1 MQSAAVDINYKSD
14 PERRVGTKVTDS
26 GDWRRGVTAEQMRA
40 VVRTIDPSVAH
51 IARIQDYWLGGK
63 DHFEADRI
71 AGDEAIAQLPDMVA
85 SVRNTRA
92 FLGRTVRFLTE
103 ERGVRQFL
111 DVGTGIPTAANT
123 HEVAQAIAPESR
135 IVYVDNDPMVLAH
148 ARALL
153 TSTSAGRCAY
163 IDADIR
169 EPEKILNAAGEV
181 LDLTAPV
188 AVVLMA
194 VLQFVPDEND
204 PYGLVR
210 RLMDAVPSG
219 SYLVISHPASDLQAA
234 AMASMATK
242 LNQLMAQ
249 RVKPRS
255 KDEVTAF
262 FDGLDLVDPG
272 VIRCPEWRPDR
283 PEDAAGKSTMWGGV
297 AEK

>member
-1 MQSAAVDINYKSD
+1 MTSSD
-14 PERRVGTKVTDS
+14 
-26 GDWRRGVTAEQMRA
+26 DWRRAATAEQMRS

-92 FLGRTVRFLTE
+92 FLGRTVRFLAA
-103 ERGVRQFL
+103 ERGIRQFL
-111 DVGTGIPTAANT
+111 DVGTGIPTASNT
-123 HEVAQAIAPESR
+123 HEVAQGIAPESR

-153 TSTSAGRCAY
+153 TSSDEGRCAY

-169 EPEKILNAAGEV
+169 TPEKILAAAA
-181 LDLTAPV
+181 DLIDFSKPV

-194 VLQFVPDEND
+194 VLQFVPDED
-204 PYGLVR
+204 GPYELVR
-210 RLMDAVPSG
+210 RLMAAVPAG
-219 SYLVISHPASDLQAA
+219 SYLVISHPAADIQAA
-234 AMASMATK
+234 AMAGMATR

-249 RVKPRS
+249 RVKPRT
-255 KDEVTAF
+255 KDEVTTF
-262 FDGLDLVDPG
+262 FDGLSLVDPG
-272 VIRCPEWRPDR
+272 VIRCPEWRPDN

-297 AEK
+297 AEKADQEAEN

>member
-1 MQSAAVDINYKSD
+1 MTQSD
-14 PERRVGTKVTDS
+14 
-26 GDWRRGVTAEQMRA
+26 DWRRSATAEQLGSVA
-40 VVRTIDPSVAH
+40 RTIDPSVAH

-92 FLGRTVRFLTE
+92 FLGRTVRFLVQ
-103 ERGVRQFL
+103 ERGIRQFL
-111 DVGTGIPTAANT
+111 DVGTGIPTASNT
-123 HEVAQAIAPESR
+123 HEVAQRVAPDSR

-153 TSTSAGRCAY
+153 TSSAEGRCAY

-169 EPEKILNAAGEV
+169 DPENILDLAAEV
-181 LDLTAPV
+181 LDFTEPV

-194 VLQFVPDEND
+194 VLQFVPDEDD
-204 PYGLVR
+204 PYELVR
-210 RLMDAVPSG
+210 RLMAPVSAG
-219 SYLVISHPASDLQAA
+219 SYLVISHPAADIQAA
-234 AMASMATK
+234 AMAGMATR

-249 RVKPRS
+249 RVKPRT
-255 KDEVTAF
+255 KAEVTAF
-262 FDGLDLVDPG
+262 FDGLDLVEPG
-272 VIRCPEWRPDR
+272 VIRVPEWRPDR

-297 AEK
+297 AEKP

>member
-1 MQSAAVDINYKSD
+1 MTQND
-14 PERRVGTKVTDS
+14 
-26 GDWRRGVTAEQMRA
+26 DWRRAATAEQMRS

-103 ERGVRQFL
+103 EKGIRQFL

-123 HEVAQAIAPESR
+123 HEVAQRIAPESR

-153 TSTSAGRCAY
+153 TSSPEGKCSY

-169 EPEKILNAAGEV
+169 EPEKIVSAAAEV
-181 LDLTAPV
+181 LDFTKPV
-188 AVVLMA
+188 GVVLMA
-194 VLQFVPDEND
+194 VLQFVPDDDD

-210 RLMDAVPSG
+210 RLMAAVPGG
-219 SYLVISHPASDLQAA
+219 SYLVISHPASDIQAA
-234 AMASMATK
+234 AMAGMATR

-255 KDEVTAF
+255 KAEVTAF

-297 AEK
+297 AEKPASPQG

>member
-1 MQSAAVDINYKSD
+1 MTAND
-14 PERRVGTKVTDS
+14 
-26 GDWRRGVTAEQMRA
+26 DWRREPTADQVRS
-40 VVRTIDPSVAH
+40 VVKTIDPSVAH

-71 AGDEAIAQLPDMVA
+71 AGDEAVAQLPDMVA

-92 FLGRTVRFLTE
+92 FLGRTVRFLAQE
-103 ERGVRQFL
+103 AGIRQFL
-111 DVGTGIPTAANT
+111 DIGTGIPSAANT
-123 HEVAQAIAPESR
+123 HEVAQGVAPECK

-153 TSTSAGRCAY
+153 TSSPQGRCAY
-163 IDADIR
+163 IEADIR
-169 EPEKILNAAGEV
+169 EPEKILSTAAEV
-181 LDLTAPV
+181 LDFTEPV

-204 PYGLVR
+204 PHGLVR
-210 RLMDAVPSG
+210 RIIEAIPAG
-219 SYLVISHPASDLQAA
+219 SYVVISHPASDIQAA
-234 AMASMATK
+234 AMAGMATR

-249 RVKPRS
+249 RGKPRS
-255 KDEVTAF
+255 KDAVTAF
-262 FDGLDLVDPG
+262 FDGLDLIEPG

-297 AEK
+297 AKKAGQIG